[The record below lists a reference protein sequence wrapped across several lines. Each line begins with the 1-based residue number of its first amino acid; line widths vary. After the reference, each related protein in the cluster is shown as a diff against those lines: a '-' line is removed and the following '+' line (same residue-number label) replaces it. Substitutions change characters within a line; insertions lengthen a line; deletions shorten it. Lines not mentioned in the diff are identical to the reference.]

1 VPLNNRHSE
10 KNARADAPCPLCGNP
25 GHYAYTGRDLLYG
38 HPGDYPYHACRHCRA
53 VFIVPMPE
61 PEVIGSFYPDDYMV
75 YEKNKGPKRYGW
87 AEKSVLHHRY
97 RYRHLSPPPPA
108 RALAPL
114 LAAFL
119 YRDSLHYVP
128 DGRGLDIG
136 CGNGRFIATMNS
148 LGWRFEGVEFSPV
161 AVRAC
166 REAGLT
172 VFEGELADAAFDSE
186 SFDLITARHLLEHVP
201 DPHRLFAEIGRVL
214 KPGGRLLIQTPNSAA
229 LGRSLFKDLWYANDV
244 PRHLILYDPGNLDML
259 AEHHGLRKS
268 RGMLL
273 TTPKIILNSLDYYWQ
288 NRGKPSRRR
297 KLRRLL
303 SRPYVWLAGLTGRGD
318 EIFAVYTK

>member
-1 VPLNNRHSE
+1 MPRRMYPGRKSNVPLNNRHSE

-25 GHYAYTGRDLLYG
+25 GHYAYTGRDLLYD

-119 YRDSLHYVP
+119 YLIPCTTSRTA
-128 DGRGLDIG
+128 G
-136 CGNGRFIATMNS
+136 
-148 LGWRFEGVEFSPV
+148 GWI
-161 AVRAC
+161 
-166 REAGLT
+166 L
-172 VFEGELADAAFDSE
+172 DAA
-186 SFDLITARHLLEHVP
+186 TAVSSP
-201 DPHRLFAEIGRVL
+201 P
-214 KPGGRLLIQTPNSAA
+214 
-229 LGRSLFKDLWYANDV
+229 
-244 PRHLILYDPGNLDML
+244 
-259 AEHHGLRKS
+259 
-268 RGMLL
+268 
-273 TTPKIILNSLDYYWQ
+273 
-288 NRGKPSRRR
+288 
-297 KLRRLL
+297 
-303 SRPYVWLAGLTGRGD
+303 
-318 EIFAVYTK
+318 